1 MPDLDARG
9 EQRHRRAPLF
19 IAAALLVSAACA
31 RPIPPADPQF
41 VSEWMRHY
49 YGLIRAERISP
60 PVASRVLAYAAVG
73 LYEGLATASPGL
85 VSLAGQ
91 LNGLDSLPRP
101 DSARRYDPVLVALSA
116 ERAVLDSLF
125 VEGLPATRAALATL
139 ADSLEA
145 ARIAIGIPD
154 VVRADSRDLGE
165 RVGAAVLEWAARDGF
180 DETRT
185 KAFQP
190 RTGLQFWVNDSRADE
205 YTPQNLSAVRDFV
218 ALDNPAAVLRGGE
231 VSERALAVTRPKA
244 GTIRTLKAVNPTGA
258 TEPWWGTLRPF
269 ALRSP
274 DACPTPRPVAWSTS
288 TGSPFY
294 AEAKRVYDVGR
305 ALTDEQ
311 YQTVLYWADNPGQ
324 SGTPMGHWLAI
335 GSQLV
340 NQLGLS
346 AEQAAEMFVL
356 MTLAQADAFI
366 AIWHEKYRLNVIRPV
381 TYIRRYID
389 STWTPAIVTPPFP
402 EYPSGHSGQSAAAAT
417 VLTALL
423 GTVAFEDSTNLALG
437 HPVRRFNSF
446 QEAADE
452 AAASRLYGGIHYP
465 MGNENGKALGRCVG
479 RVVLD
484 RLRTRAAPAR

>member
-1 MPDLDARG
+1 MRDLDARG
-9 EQRHRRAPLF
+9 EQRHRRAPFF

-31 RPIPPADPQF
+31 RPIPPTDPQF

-101 DSARRYDPVLVALSA
+101 DSARRYDPVLVALTA

-145 ARIAIGIPD
+145 ARLAIGIPD

-165 RVGAAVLEWAARDGF
+165 RVGAAVLAWAAQDGF
-180 DETRT
+180 DETRVR
-185 KAFQP
+185 AFQP
-190 RTGLQFWVNDSRADE
+190 RTGPQYWINDSRADE
-205 YTPQNLSAVRDFV
+205 YTAQNLSAVRDFV
-218 ALDNPAAVLRGGE
+218 ALDNPGAVLRGGE
-231 VSERALAVTRPKA
+231 ASERALAVTRPKA
-244 GTIRTLKAVNPTGA
+244 GSIRTLKAVNPTGA

-269 ALRSP
+269 ALRSA
-274 DACPTPRPVAWSTS
+274 DECPTPPAVAWSTAP
-288 TGSPFY
+288 GSPFH

-305 ALTDEQ
+305 ALSEEQ

-324 SGTPMGHWLAI
+324 TGTPMGHWLAI

-346 AEQAAEMFVL
+346 ADQAAEMFVL

-366 AIWHEKYRLNVIRPV
+366 AIWHEKYRMNVIRPV

-437 HPVRRFNSF
+437 HPVRRFGSF

-452 AAASRLYGGIHYP
+452 AAESRLYGGIHFP

-479 RVVLD
+479 RKVLE
-484 RLRTRAAPAR
+484 RLRTRAPSTQ

>member
-1 MPDLDARG
+1 
-9 EQRHRRAPLF
+9 
-19 IAAALLVSAACA
+19 
-31 RPIPPADPQF
+31 
-41 VSEWMRHY
+41 MRNY

-101 DSARRYDPVLVALSA
+101 DPEKRYDPILVALAA

-139 ADSLEA
+139 TDSLEA
-145 ARIAIGIPD
+145 ARLALDIPNA
-154 VVRADSRDLGE
+154 VRADSRTLGE
-165 RVGAAVLEWAARDGF
+165 RLGAAILSWAAQDGF
-180 DETRT
+180 NETRRRP
-185 KAFQP
+185 FRPPIGP
-190 RTGLQFWVNDSRADE
+190 RFWLNDSRVDE
-205 YTPQNLSAVRDFV
+205 YTSQNLSAVRDFV
-218 ALDNPAAVLRGGE
+218 ALDNPAAMLRAGE
-231 VSERALAVTRPKA
+231 ASERALAVTRPKA
-244 GTIRTLKAVNPTGA
+244 ADIRTLKAVNPTGA

-269 ALRSP
+269 ALRSA
-274 DACPTPRPVAWSTS
+274 DECPTPPPAAWSTAP
-288 TGSPFY
+288 GSAFY

-311 YQTVLYWADNPGQ
+311 RQTVLYWADNPGQ
-324 SGTPMGHWLAI
+324 TGTPVGHWLAI

-340 NQLGLS
+340 TQLRLS
-346 AEQAAEMFVL
+346 SEQAAETFVL
-356 MTLAQADAFI
+356 VTLAQADAFI
-366 AIWHEKYRLNVIRPV
+366 AIWHEKYRLNLIRPV

-402 EYPSGHSGQSAAAAT
+402 EFPSGHSGQSASAAT

-423 GTVAFEDSTNLALG
+423 GPVTFDDSTDMALG
-437 HPVRRFNSF
+437 HPVRRYGSF

-452 AAASRLYGGIHYP
+452 AAESRLYGGIHYP
-465 MGNENGKALGRCVG
+465 MGNENGKVLGRCVG
-479 RVVLD
+479 RMVLE
-484 RLRTRAAPAR
+484 RLHTRAAPAR